1 MKMKNIQTKTM
12 GLFPLSM
19 VILPKESVRL
29 HIFESQFKA
38 LVNDCFASGNDFVIP
53 YVFDGKPTSYGTCV
67 RLVDVERFYPDGK
80 MDIKVE
86 GSFVVRIANMNSNKS
101 KPYSVGEIESIESA
115 IPEMYSE
122 ELNNLFKE
130 YCSYSNVDFDAETN
144 YSVFEMARFLK
155 LNKET
160 KIKLLRYSNNS
171 MVQTKIILNEL
182 RLEVLTHNLQDQAG
196 FRYYMN

>member
-86 GSFVVRIANMNSNKS
+86 GLCVVRIANISSNKS
-101 KPYSVGEIESIESA
+101 KPYSVGEIETIESA

-122 ELNNLFKE
+122 ELNRLFKE
-130 YCSYSNVDFDAETN
+130 YCCYSNVDFDTETN

-171 MVQTKIILNEL
+171 IVQTKIILNEL